1 MPSMS
6 TRTVNLSLL
15 ALLIVTGLSGI
26 GTFLVGSP
34 DGQWL
39 FWLHRIASLAILPL
53 LIWKVG
59 IIFGSYRKRGLT
71 ASTALSAVSAML
83 FVGTFAFGLLWATVG
98 VGGGSL
104 PLLGAASGLG
114 IHVALALTF
123 LPVLVIHVLGRWS
136 LVRLR
141 RPDYASRRAAL
152 RYLSLA
158 AFGLLL
164 WRSSETATA
173 RADWSGAERRFTG
186 SKPSGR
192 FTGNDYP
199 VVNWLSD
206 PVPDIP
212 SEQWQ
217 LRVTG
222 LVERELRLDLD
233 QLAGYETG
241 THRAILDCTGGWFA
255 EQRWTGVPVSTLL
268 QEAGTSGSVRSLVF
282 HSETGYRRRFPVD
295 EAERLLLAFQ
305 IGDEPLSRGHGYPV
319 RLVAPGYRG
328 YEWVKWVVG
337 IELSDLPPWAESPLP
352 LQ

>member
-1 MPSMS
+1 MS
-6 TRTVNLSLL
+6 TRTVNLTLLTFLVL
-15 ALLIVTGLSGI
+15 ALLTGI
-26 GTFLVGSP
+26 GTFLVGSREH
-34 DGQWL
+34 QWM
-39 FWLHRIASLAILPL
+39 FWAHRIASLAILPL
-53 LIWKVG
+53 LVWKVG
-59 IIFGSYRKRGLT
+59 IALRSFRKRGVT
-71 ASTALSAVSAML
+71 VSTVLSVVAAVL
-83 FVGTFAFGLLWATVG
+83 FLATFGYGLLWATTG
-98 VGGGSL
+98 VGGGTL
-104 PLLGAASGLG
+104 PLLGSASGLG
-114 IHVALALTF
+114 IHAALAATF
-123 LPVLVIHVLGRWS
+123 LPFLIIHVLNRWS

-141 RPDYASRRAAL
+141 RPDFVSRRAAL

-158 AFGLLL
+158 GAGLLL
-164 WRSSETATA
+164 WQSAETTTA
-173 RADWSGAERRFTG
+173 RADWSGNERRFTG
-186 SKPSGR
+186 SRPSGR
-192 FTGNDYP
+192 FSGNDYP

-233 QLAGYETG
+233 QLAGYETA

-305 IGDEPLSRGHGYPV
+305 VGDEPLSRGHGYPV